1 MSGPHDPTAGSA
13 GELARR
19 GATVG
24 DAARAQPLAP
34 TDVDLMQRSAAGDR
48 DAFLALYDRY
58 SGRVYGLV
66 VSLLGRGPQS
76 EDAFQDALW
85 DVWRRASSYNP
96 HLGPVDSWILMI
108 ARSRAIDVLRRGRRE
123 AALKAALRHEAESS
137 AGALP
142 GAGQS
147 SMVQDQA
154 HACDRVL
161 SGLPAEQAS
170 VIRLAYVRGMSRE
183 EIASA
188 LNIPV
193 GTVKSRIRSGIR
205 AVAEAIAQGA
215 HSTEA
220 VP

>member
-1 MSGPHDPTAGSA
+1 MSGPHDPTAGSS

-19 GATVG
+19 GATTG
-24 DAARAQPLAP
+24 DGARAQPVPP

-66 VSLLGRGPQS
+66 ASLLGRGPQAD
-76 EDAFQDALW
+76 DAFQDALW

-96 HLGPVDSWILMI
+96 NLGPVDSWILMI

-123 AALKAALRHEAESS
+123 AALKAALRHEAHTSEG
-137 AGALP
+137 GAAPASPL
-142 GAGQS
+142 
-147 SMVQDQA
+147 VQDQA

-170 VIRLAYVRGMSRE
+170 AIRLAYVRGMSRE

-205 AVAEAIAQGA
+205 AVAEAIA
-215 HSTEA
+215 HSTRSTEA